1 MAEADVVAERPLPT
15 GREGVFAGVRVL
27 ELAQWVFVP
36 ASGAVLAD
44 QGADV
49 IKIENP
55 ATGDPYRGLMTQ
67 GIGAVHGGVNL
78 NVEQNNRGKR
88 SVALDIRTAQ
98 GRELMYKLVESS
110 DVFLTN
116 FRPEALS
123 RLRYG
128 VEDLR
133 ARNPMIIYARGHGF
147 GVRGPE
153 ANTPSYD
160 STAYWA
166 RGGFAHT
173 LTPSD
178 YDREVGSR
186 GAIGD
191 KPSAMNLA
199 YGIAAALFKRE
210 RTGEPAVVDVS
221 LLGSAVWTLSSDI
234 LSTTI
239 SDAHADGAVRP
250 NRPLSGYRTKDDRL
264 ITVTILNEAHWP
276 GWCRAIGREDLTRD
290 PRFALRDDRL
300 KNNAAYE
307 AEVQATFAARTY
319 GEWCQIL
326 RDSDAP
332 WAPAQSAHEV
342 ARDPQVAANSYLV
355 HLETDA
361 GVPYTLA
368 SVPVE
373 FDQTPAVPGRAPAV
387 GQHTE
392 EVLRELGLTW
402 DEIIDLKLAEV
413 LA

>member
-1 MAEADVVAERPLPT
+1 MFD
-15 GREGVFAGVRVL
+15 GVRVL

-36 ASGAVLAD
+36 AAGAVLAD
-44 QGADV
+44 QGAEV

-67 GIGAVHGGVNL
+67 GIGAQFGGVNL
-78 NVEQNNRGKR
+78 NIEQNNRGKR
-88 SVALDIRTAQ
+88 SVAIDIRTDQ
-98 GRELMYKLVESS
+98 GRALMYKLVERS

-123 RLRYG
+123 RLGYG
-128 VEDLR
+128 VDDLR
-133 ARNPMIIYARGHGF
+133 AHNPGLIYARGHGY

-173 LTPSD
+173 LTPLD
-178 YDREVGSR
+178 YPGEIGSR

-210 RTGEPAVVDVS
+210 RTGVAAVVDVS
-221 LLGSAVWTLSSDI
+221 LLASAVWTLSSDI

-239 SDAHADGAVRP
+239 APTPPDPAVKP
-250 NRPLSGYRTKDDRL
+250 NRQFPGYRTKDGRL
-264 ITVTILNEAHWP
+264 ITVSILNEAHWP
-276 GWCRAIGREDLTRD
+276 GLCRAIGRADLPLD
-290 PRFALRDDRL
+290 SRFATRQARM
-300 KNNAAYE
+300 KNIEAYE
-307 AEVQATFAARTY
+307 SEVEVTFESRTY
-319 GEWCQIL
+319 DEWCQIL
-326 RDSDAP
+326 RDTDAP
-332 WAPAQSAHEV
+332 WAPAQAAHEV
-342 ARDPQVAANSYLV
+342 AQDPQVVANDYLV
-355 HLETDA
+355 RLETDG

-373 FDQTPAVPGRAPAV
+373 FDETPVVPGRAPTV

-392 EVLRELGLTW
+392 EVLMEMGLSW
-402 DEIIDLKLAEV
+402 DEIIELKLAEV

>member
-1 MAEADVVAERPLPT
+1 MSGMFD
-15 GREGVFAGVRVL
+15 GVRVL

-36 ASGAVLAD
+36 AAGAVMAD

-49 IKIENP
+49 IKVENP

-67 GIGAVHGGVNL
+67 GIGAHVEGVNL
-78 NVEQNNRGKR
+78 NWEQNNRGKR
-88 SVALDIRTAQ
+88 SVALDIRTEK
-98 GRELMYKLVESS
+98 GRELMYKLIEGS

-116 FRPEALS
+116 FRPEALA
-123 RLRYG
+123 RLGYG

-133 ARNPMIIYARGHGF
+133 AHNPQLIYARGHGY

-178 YDREVGSR
+178 YPHEIGSR

-210 RTGEPAVVDVS
+210 RSGVPTVVDVS
-221 LLGSAVWTLSSDI
+221 LLASAVWTLSSDI
-234 LSTTI
+234 LSSTI
-239 SDAHADGAVRP
+239 LSTPPDPSAKP
-250 NRPLSGYRTKDDRL
+250 NRPFGGYRTGDDRL
-264 ITVTILNEAHWP
+264 ITFTFLNEAHWP
-276 GWCRAIGREDLTRD
+276 GFCRAIGREDLTKD
-290 PRFALRDDRL
+290 PRFAAREERI

-307 AEVQATFAARTY
+307 AEIQATFASRTY
-319 GEWCQIL
+319 DEWCRIL

-332 WAPAQSAHEV
+332 WAPAQSAYEV
-342 ARDPQVAANSYLV
+342 ARDPQVIANDYLV
-355 HLETDA
+355 RTSTDE
-361 GVPYTLA
+361 GVEYSLA

-373 FDQTPAVPGRAPAV
+373 FDETPVGAGRAPDV

-392 EVLRELGLTW
+392 EVLLELGLTW
-402 DEIIDLKLAEV
+402 EDIIELKLAEV

>member
-1 MAEADVVAERPLPT
+1 MFE
-15 GREGVFAGVRVL
+15 GVRVL

-36 ASGAVLAD
+36 AAGAVLAD

-67 GIGAVHGGVNL
+67 GIGAQVGGVNL

-88 SVALDIRTAQ
+88 SLALDIRTDQ
-98 GRELMYKLVESS
+98 GRALMYRLAERA

-116 FRPEALS
+116 FRPEALG
-123 RLRYG
+123 RLGYG
-128 VEDLR
+128 VDDLR
-133 ARNPMIIYARGHGF
+133 AHNPNLIYARGHGY
-147 GVRGPE
+147 GIRGPE

-173 LTPSD
+173 LTPVD
-178 YDREVGSR
+178 YDGEIGSR

-210 RTGEPAVVDVS
+210 RTGMPAVLDVS
-221 LLGSAVWTLSSDI
+221 LLASAVWTLSSDI

-239 SDAHADGAVRP
+239 AEVPPDPAVKP
-250 NRPLSGYRTKDDRL
+250 NRQFPGYRTKDGRL
-264 ITVTILNEAHWP
+264 ITISILNEAHWP
-276 GWCRAIGREDLTRD
+276 GFCSAIGRDDIPLD
-290 PRFALRDDRL
+290 PRFASREERG
-300 KNNAAYE
+300 KNSVAYE
-307 AEVQATFAARTY
+307 AEVDATFGSRTY
-319 GEWCQIL
+319 DEWCQIL

-332 WAPAQSAHEV
+332 WAPAQSAYEV
-342 ARDPQVAANSYLV
+342 AQDPQVVANDYLV
-355 HLETDA
+355 RVQTDD

-373 FDQTPAVPGRAPAV
+373 FDETPARPGRAPTV

-392 EVLRELGLTW
+392 EVLLELGLSW
-402 DEIIDLKLAEV
+402 EEIIDLKLAEV

>member
-1 MAEADVVAERPLPT
+1 VVAESSVPT
-15 GREGVFAGVRVL
+15 GSGGVFEGVRVL

-36 ASGAVLAD
+36 ATGAVMAD

-67 GIGAVHGGVNL
+67 GVGALYGGVNL

-98 GRELMYKLVESS
+98 GRELMYRLVERA

-116 FRPEALS
+116 FRPEALG
-123 RLRYG
+123 RLGYG
-128 VEDLR
+128 VDDMR
-133 ARNPMIIYARGHGF
+133 AHNPKVIYARGHGF

-173 LTPSD
+173 LTPFD
-178 YDREVGSR
+178 YDGEVGSR

-210 RTGEPAVVDVS
+210 RTGIPTVVDVS

-239 SDAHADGAVRP
+239 APTPPDPAVKP
-250 NRPLSGYRTKDDRL
+250 NRPFAGYRTKDGRL
-264 ITVTILNEAHWP
+264 ITVQFLNEAHWP
-276 GWCRAIGREDLTRD
+276 GFCRAIGREDLTKD
-290 PRFALRDDRL
+290 PRFAARDDRI
-300 KNNAAYE
+300 KNSAAYE
-307 AEVQATFAARTY
+307 AQVQATFAALPY
-319 GEWCQIL
+319 DEWCTIL

-332 WAPAQSAHEV
+332 WAPVQSAHEV
-342 ARDPQVAANSYLV
+342 AQDPQVAANNYLLR
-355 HLETDA
+355 LETEDGTPYQLA
-361 GVPYTLA
+361 G
-368 SVPVE
+368 VPVE
-373 FDQTPAVPGRAPAV
+373 FDETPAAPGRAPDV

-392 EVLRELGLTW
+392 EVLLELGLTW
-402 DEIIDLKLAEV
+402 DEIIELKLAEV

>member
-1 MAEADVVAERPLPT
+1 VVAESPVPK
-15 GREGVFAGVRVL
+15 GGGVFDGVRVL

-36 ASGAVLAD
+36 AAGAVLAD

-67 GIGAVHGGVNL
+67 GIGAVYGGVNL

-98 GRELMYKLVESS
+98 GRELMYKLVKGA

-123 RLRYG
+123 RLGYG
-128 VEDLR
+128 VDDLR
-133 ARNPMIIYARGHGF
+133 AHNPMVIYARGHGF

-173 LTPSD
+173 LTPFD
-178 YDREVGSR
+178 YDGEIGSR

-199 YGIAAALFKRE
+199 YGIAAALFQRE
-210 RTGEPAVVDVS
+210 RTGQPAVVDVS

-239 SDAHADGAVRP
+239 AEAPPDAARKP
-250 NRPLSGYRTKDDRL
+250 NRPFGGYRTKDGRL
-264 ITVTILNEAHWP
+264 ITVQFLNEAHWP
-276 GWCRAIGREDLTRD
+276 GFCRAIDREDLTKD
-290 PRFALRDDRL
+290 PRFAARDDRI

-307 AEVQATFAARTY
+307 AEVQATFAARPY
-319 GEWCQIL
+319 DEWCTIL
-326 RDSDAP
+326 RDSNSP
-332 WAPAQSAHEV
+332 WAPVQSAHEV
-342 ARDPQVAANSYLV
+342 AQDPQVAANNYL
-355 HLETDA
+355 LNLQTDD

-368 SVPVE
+368 GAPVE
-373 FDQTPAVPGRAPAV
+373 FDETPATPGRAPDV

-392 EVLRELGLTW
+392 EVLLELGLTW
-402 DEIIDLKLAEV
+402 DEIIELKLADV

>member
-1 MAEADVVAERPLPT
+1 VATLPVEEVRP
-15 GREGVFAGVRVL
+15 GESIEGVFEGVRVL

-36 ASGAVLAD
+36 AAGAVMAD

-49 IKIENP
+49 VKIEHP

-67 GIGAVHGGVNL
+67 GVEAHDRGVNL
-78 NVEQNNRGKR
+78 NIEQNNRGKR
-88 SVALDIRTAQ
+88 SVALDIRTER
-98 GRELMYKLVESS
+98 GRELMYQLVERS

-116 FRPEALS
+116 FRPEALA
-123 RLRYG
+123 RLGYG
-128 VEDLR
+128 VDDLR
-133 ARNPMIIYARGHGF
+133 ARNPGIIYARGHGF
-147 GVRGPE
+147 GMRGPE

-173 LTPSD
+173 LTPFD
-178 YDREVGSR
+178 YPAEIASR

-210 RTGEPAVVDVS
+210 RTGVPSIVDVS
-221 LLGSAVWTLSSDI
+221 LLASAVWTLSSDI
-234 LSTTI
+234 LATTI
-239 SDAHADGAVRP
+239 AQTTPDPAVKP
-250 NRPLSGYRTKDDRL
+250 NRPFGGYRTKDGRL

-276 GWCRAIGREDLTRD
+276 GFMRAIGRADLTDHPDYCAREQ
-290 PRFALRDDRL
+290 RL

-307 AEVQATFAARTY
+307 AEVRATFASRTY
-319 GEWCQIL
+319 DEWCADL
-326 RDSDAP
+326 RDSGAP
-332 WAPAQSAHEV
+332 WAPVQSAHEV
-342 ARDPQVAANSYLV
+342 ALDPQVVANDYLV
-355 HLETDA
+355 SLKTDE
-361 GVPYTLA
+361 GVPYALA

-373 FDQTPAVPGRAPAV
+373 FDETPAIPGRAPSA

-392 EVLRELGLTW
+392 EVMLELGLSW
-402 DEIIDLKLAEV
+402 DDIIELKVADV

>member
-1 MAEADVVAERPLPT
+1 VVAESSVPT
-15 GREGVFAGVRVL
+15 GSGGVFEGVRVL

-36 ASGAVLAD
+36 ATGAVMAD

-67 GIGAVHGGVNL
+67 GVGALYGGVNL

-98 GRELMYKLVESS
+98 GRELMYKLVERA

-116 FRPEALS
+116 FRPEALG
-123 RLRYG
+123 RLGYG
-128 VEDLR
+128 VDDMR
-133 ARNPMIIYARGHGF
+133 AHNPTVIYARGHGF
-147 GVRGPE
+147 GVRGAE

-173 LTPSD
+173 LTPFD
-178 YDREVGSR
+178 YDGEVGSR

-210 RTGEPAVVDVS
+210 RTGLPTVVDVS

-239 SDAHADGAVRP
+239 APTPPDPAVKP
-250 NRPLSGYRTKDDRL
+250 NRPFAGYRTKDGRL
-264 ITVTILNEAHWP
+264 ITVQFLNEAHWP
-276 GWCRAIGREDLTRD
+276 GFCRAIGREDLTKD
-290 PRFALRDDRL
+290 PRFAVRDDRI
-300 KNNAAYE
+300 KNSAAYE
-307 AEVQATFAARTY
+307 AEVQATFAGLPY
-319 GEWCQIL
+319 DEWCAIL

-332 WAPAQSAHEV
+332 WAPVQSAHEV
-342 ARDPQVAANSYLV
+342 AQDPQVSANNYLLK
-355 HLETDA
+355 LETDD
-361 GVPYTLA
+361 GTPYTLA
-368 SVPVE
+368 GVPVE
-373 FDQTPAVPGRAPAV
+373 FDETPAAPGRAPDV

-392 EVLRELGLTW
+392 EVLLELGLTW
-402 DEIIDLKLAEV
+402 DEIIELKLAEV